1 MHRDNDD
8 EDPIVSW
15 RKTEKGRTLTVV
27 KAAEERSIL
36 IHAVKRVLQ
45 IVVVIFGA
53 MGTIKLAGIDAY
65 WTAFL
70 MWMAHK

>member
-1 MHRDNDD
+1 MHRDSD

-15 RKTEKGRTLTVV
+15 RKSEKGRTLTVV
-27 KAAEERSIL
+27 KAAEERGIL
-36 IHAVKRVLQ
+36 IHAIKRIVQ
-45 IVVVIFGA
+45 ITAAIFGL
-53 MGTIKLAGIDAY
+53 MGTIKLAGLDAY